1 MGPLQGPPLLELLR
15 RQVELQFRLRL
26 RLQLELII
34 PGSLIDLP
42 LLMVR
47 PRQFVLQLHQLVL
60 PLPIVLEQL
69 FELPLFEQLN
79 HQGHLPQGLE
89 HRLQNQDF
97 EILVQY

>member
-1 MGPLQGPPLLELLR
+1 MLLQGPPLLELLQ

-26 RLQLELII
+26 QLELII
-34 PGSLIDLP
+34 LGSLIDLP

-79 HQGHLPQGLE
+79 HLGHLPQGLE